1 MSWHQ
6 GTSSHTME
14 HRSEETA
21 LEDGLGGVPLQQN
34 RLASGEQRAEPVH
47 FRAGVVQGRD
57 AEKHIVVG
65 GGVVDG
71 LHPGGLG
78 QGVVLEQD
86 GLGEAGGAGGVV
98 DGGLILVVDEHLW
111 GHAGAVGG
119 GRW

>member
-1 MSWHQ
+1 
-6 GTSSHTME
+6 ME

-21 LEDGLGGVPLQQN
+21 LEGGLGGVPLQQN

-71 LHPGGLG
+71 LHPADWARAWCLSRMALG
-78 QGVVLEQD
+78 KPVVPE
-86 GLGEAGGAGGVV
+86 E
-98 DGGLILVVDEHLW
+98 
-111 GHAGAVGG
+111 
-119 GRW
+119 